1 MKPVVMKFGGT
12 SVEDAAAINR
22 TAKIVAEPAGPG
34 PTPGGRGQRH
44 GQSHRPASG
53 RSQSRRP
60 WRSKRRVGHQLAFAQ
75 PSLRH
80 FRPAAPG
87 TTARAELQNWI
98 QQEFESIDEI
108 LRGLSAVG
116 ELTPRTNDLVVS
128 FGERLSSRLVAEAF
142 RDQGIPAVHV
152 DARTCIVTDA
162 QHGKATPN
170 SALIE
175 ARCGQHLQPLVDAGQ
190 VPVMGGFIGST
201 VDGVTTTLGRGGS
214 DYTAALIGGGM
225 DAEAIEIWTD
235 VNGIMT
241 ADPRVCPDALR
252 VKTISF
258 EEAAELA
265 YFGAKV
271 LHPATIL
278 PAVQKNIPV
287 LVLNSRNAE
296 NEGTRITAL
305 ATHCR
310 SPFKSIAAKRRLT
323 IIDLVASRMLM
334 SHGYLRA
341 VFEVFDKHKCAV
353 DMVST
358 SEVSVSLTVDS
369 NEQLP
374 ELAAD
379 LSKLADVT
387 YEGRKALIC
396 MVGGNIRGQNGI
408 AAQVFHAVRHINVRM
423 ISQGASEINMSF
435 MIDEDDVDEAVR
447 SLHAAFFVD
456 PDPEIFDVER
466 KKNGGKRASV
476 TMIFLVLGRGK
487 TGQVVADVASQR
499 GHSVRVIGEEENA
512 NASALTGSDA
522 GPVRRGHRFHHAA
535 GGHPQHARLPRQW
548 GPRGRGHDRMVRQA
562 GRDARH
568 LRAAQWRPAVRCK
581 FFRRCAGD
589 VPAGP
594 ATGAP
599 GAWIRDQH
607 QRNPPREQEGRALGN
622 SLSSQAGSAG
632 SGSDAEDRDCFAS

>member
-12 SVEDAAAINR
+12 SVEDAPAILKV
-22 TAKIVAEPAGPG
+22 AKIVQSRIARGLRPVVVVSALAKVTDQLLAAGKAA
-34 PTPGGRGQRH
+34 GRGDRNGALAISSRLRNRH
-44 GQSHRPASG
+44 CDTSALLLPDHR
-53 RSQSRRP
+53 RSP
-60 WRSKRRVGHQLAFAQ
+60 
-75 PSLRH
+75 
-80 FRPAAPG
+80 
-87 TTARAELQNWI
+87 LQTWI
-98 QQEFESIDEI
+98 QQEFESLDEI

-116 ELTPRTNDLVVS
+116 ELTARTNDLVVS
-128 FGERLSSRLVAEAF
+128 FGERISSRLVAEVFA
-142 RDQGIPAVHV
+142 DQGMPATHI

-162 QHGKATPN
+162 QHGKGTPN

-175 ARCGQHLQPLVDAGQ
+175 ARCAQHLQPMVDAGQ
-190 VPVMGGFIGST
+190 VPVMGGFIAST
-201 VDGVTTTLGRGGS
+201 LEGATTTLGRGGS
-214 DYTAALIGGGM
+214 DYTAALVGGAM

-287 LVLNSRNAE
+287 LVLNSRNPE

-310 SPFKSIAAKRRLT
+310 SPFKSIAAKKRLT
-323 IIDLVASRMLM
+323 IVDLVASRMLL
-334 SHGYLRA
+334 SHGYLHA
-341 VFEVFDKHKCAV
+341 VFEVFDNHKCAV

-358 SEVSVSLTVDS
+358 SEVSISLTVDS
-369 NEQLP
+369 NDHLP
-374 ELAAD
+374 ELAAE

-396 MVGGNIRGQNGI
+396 LVGGNIRGQNGI

-456 PDPEIFDVER
+456 PDPDIFDVTAR
-466 KKNGGKRASV
+466 KAIESV
-476 TMIFLVLGRGK
+476 
-487 TGQVVADVASQR
+487 
-499 GHSVRVIGEEENA
+499 
-512 NASALTGSDA
+512 
-522 GPVRRGHRFHHAA
+522 
-535 GGHPQHARLPRQW
+535 
-548 GPRGRGHDRMVRQA
+548 
-562 GRDARH
+562 H
-568 LRAAQWRPAVRCK
+568 L
-581 FFRRCAGD
+581 
-589 VPAGP
+589 
-594 ATGAP
+594 
-599 GAWIRDQH
+599 
-607 QRNPPREQEGRALGN
+607 
-622 SLSSQAGSAG
+622 
-632 SGSDAEDRDCFAS
+632 